1 MVPHLTRENDEMHF
15 FYDALSRPAMVNFN
29 GAIYSYIHNLQ
40 GGIVGII
47 DSDGELAVGYK
58 YDAWGKPVNV
68 RTLTTAYETLA
79 GMNPFRDRG
88 YVYDEEMGLYYLNE
102 RYYMAET
109 KRLSMP
115 ARSFAP

>member
-1 MVPHLTRENDEMHF
+1 MHF
-15 FYDALSRPAMVNFN
+15 FHDNESRPTMVNFN

-58 YDAWGKPVNV
+58 YDAWGKPVSV
-68 RTLTTAYETLA
+68 RILTIAYETLA

-88 YVYDEEMGLYYLNE
+88 YVYDVRRRGCIICGVDSIIPRCYVL
-102 RYYMAET
+102 
-109 KRLSMP
+109 
-115 ARSFAP
+115 

>member
-1 MVPHLTRENDEMHF
+1 MDFDGVC
-15 FYDALSRPAMVNFN
+15 
-29 GAIYSYIHNLQ
+29 YSYIHNLQ

-68 RTLTTAYETLA
+68 RTLA
-79 GMNPFRDRG
+79 GMNPFRERG